1 MLAACNSTNIGRGI
15 FQVCY
20 MGFSVDHGWQGQG
33 LGLGFAREGYAR
45 AYLKIAVRWQDHAL
59 NALVNHQT

>member
-1 MLAACNSTNIGRGI
+1 MLAACNSTNIARGI

-20 MGFSVDHGWQGQG
+20 MGFSGDHAWQGQG
-33 LGLGFAREGYAR
+33 QGFAREGYAR